1 MVFLLINIYLNIIKY
16 EIFIGIYRNMQ
27 MQTQEERRKFI
38 LNQLAL
44 SGRVYVNE
52 LAEMTGVSIET
63 ARRDIQL
70 LHDNGLLKKVHGGAV
85 KTKTIFQAA
94 FSERLADKTLE
105 KSAIGQKATELIHNG
120 DSIFID
126 CGSTTCAFASCLA
139 VFYDLTV
146 ITNSPLI
153 AHTVWECNSN
163 LRIYMIG
170 GQYSGSNHQNLG
182 SRVISQISQ
191 FKADIAFIGASGVSI
206 SGGITAAYLEEA
218 EIAIAMLKHS
228 NKAVVLAD
236 NNKINKVALCQISSI
251 YSVANII
258 TNDLDNKS
266 LLPFKEKGINITSIN
281 TRNIHENLK

>member
-1 MVFLLINIYLNIIKY
+1 
-16 EIFIGIYRNMQ
+16 MQ
-27 MQTQEERRKFI
+27 SQEERRKFI

-44 SGRVYVNE
+44 SGRVYINE

-105 KSAIGQKATELIHNG
+105 KSSIGQRATDFIHNG

-139 VFYDLTV
+139 SFSDLTV

-153 AHTVWECNSN
+153 AQTVWESN
-163 LRIYMIG
+163 NNIRIYMIG
-170 GQYSGSNHQNLG
+170 GQYSGRNYQNLG

-191 FKADIAFIGASGVSI
+191 FKADIAFIGASGVSL
-206 SGGITAAYLEEA
+206 SEGITAAYLEEA

-228 NKAVVLAD
+228 NRTIVLAD
-236 NNKINKVALCQISSI
+236 NNKINKIALCQISSV
-251 YSVANII
+251 YSISNII
-258 TNDLDNKS
+258 TNDIDQQTLSSFTNKGVNIIS
-266 LLPFKEKGINITSIN
+266 VDTKNINETFK
-281 TRNIHENLK
+281 RNRDKD